1 MKQIA
6 SFHFHKGLPHC
17 VLHFTF
23 VVISIRLMLTAVP
36 MYLCVEFTL
45 TPLMASNHLTII
57 LEHRT
62 GGMHKE
68 RKNNKIVI
76 IIKTRFP
83 CEDKIQLKTYHVVN

>member
-23 VVISIRLMLTAVP
+23 VVISIHLMLTAVP

-68 RKNNKIVI
+68 RKNNRIAI

-83 CEDKIQLKTYHVVN
+83 CEDEI